1 MRSRTAS
8 GLAARTRRCCLRDTK
23 NRCLVFGL
31 RKNQTATQRPKTKDQ
46 RPNMKI
52 LVLMKQVANKDA
64 ILRINKEST
73 WIEEA
78 DLSFEVNESDGYAL
92 EEALRIREKVGGEV
106 VVCSMGPQRAKSVI
120 KDALARGADRA
131 IHVVGDNISHLS
143 PFAAASVL
151 ADAVRDEQADLI
163 MTGLQSDD
171 YGNGQTGVI
180 LAELLGLPHATIVIE
195 IDATGEQLRV
205 KRELESGWYQWYTM
219 PKPALLTIQSGISQI
234 RYATLRGIMAAKKK
248 EIKEVTAAADIASQ
262 PSHQQIEKIYLPQKT
277 KQTQLLGGGDA
288 KKGAVE
294 LAEKLRSEAR
304 VI

>member
-1 MRSRTAS
+1 
-8 GLAARTRRCCLRDTK
+8 
-23 NRCLVFGL
+23 
-31 RKNQTATQRPKTKDQ
+31 
-46 RPNMKI
+46 MKI

-64 ILRINKEST
+64 ILRINKDST

-92 EEALRIREKVGGEV
+92 EEALRIKEKVGGEV
-106 VVCSMGPQRAKSVI
+106 VVVSMGPPRAKSVI

-131 IHVVGDNISHLS
+131 IHVLGDNVVHLS

-151 ADAVRDEQADLI
+151 AEAIRAESADLV

-171 YGNGQTGVI
+171 YGYAQTGVI
-180 LAELLGLPHATIVIE
+180 LAEILGLPHATIVIE
-195 IDATGEQLRV
+195 IDASGEQLRV

-219 PKPALLTIQSGISQI
+219 PKPAILTIQSGISQI
-234 RYATLRGIMAAKKK
+234 RYATLKGIMAAKKK
-248 EIKEVTAAADIASQ
+248 EIKEVAPAAEIVSK
-262 PSHQQIEKIYLPQKT
+262 PSHQRIEKIYLPQKS
-277 KQTQLLGGGDA
+277 KQTQFLGGGDA

-294 LAEKLRSEAR
+294 LAEKLRNEAR